1 MIFEESVELVDIN
14 WLKAHEE
21 VKEKRV
27 EKLKEMTKRWGGYTK
42 PLLVDS
48 ITGCILDGHHRH
60 KVGLLLDLKR
70 LPVILCDYLNDD
82 EIKLEVW
89 PNCGK
94 NNITKKEVID
104 MALSDDLF
112 PPKTSRHFL
121 PDNMPPIHV
130 SLELLEKEN
139 Y

>member
-1 MIFEESVELVDIN
+1 MDFENNVELVDIS

-21 VKEKRV
+21 IKDNRV
-27 EKLKEMTKRWGGYTK
+27 EKLKDMTKRWGGYTK

-48 ITGCILDGHHRH
+48 KTGCILDGHHRH
-60 KVGLLLDLKR
+60 RVGILLNLKR

-82 EIKLEVW
+82 DIKLDVW

-94 NNITKKEVID
+94 NQITKQEVIE
-104 MALSDDLF
+104 MALSDNLF

-121 PDNMPPIHV
+121 SDNLPPIHV
-130 SLELLEKEN
+130 SLDELKKI
-139 Y
+139 

>member
-1 MIFEESVELVDIN
+1 MDFENNVELVDIN

-21 VKEKRV
+21 IKDNRV
-27 EKLKEMTKRWGGYTK
+27 EKLKDMTERWGGYTK

-60 KVGLLLDLKR
+60 RVGFLLNLKR

-82 EIKLEVW
+82 DIKLDVW

-94 NNITKKEVID
+94 NQITKQEVIE
-104 MALSDDLF
+104 MALSSNLF

-121 PDNMPPIHV
+121 SDNLPPIHV
-130 SLELLEKEN
+130 SLEELEKSD
-139 Y
+139 